1 MPAQVFARRRRRREG
16 EQAVRT
22 RAGGVDAGERAD
34 IAYEVSEGIP
44 NRIC

>member
-1 MPAQVFARRRRRREG
+1 MSSVGGDGVVR